1 MHASTTPVKGT
12 KTHLD
17 GSRDCIV
24 TYLYVVGA
32 YESHDSPFISE
43 SSLISI
49 SEIWFDANVK

>member
-49 SEIWFDANVK
+49 SEIWFDANV